1 MDYLP
6 LISVIVAKGIRK
18 LGFPIRTTVNYIKH
32 HMIISTS
39 TKHEDADQFL
49 RQLIAKSYL
58 NDISDNIDLVAKVMQ
73 KENEVFDI
81 TSLQFW
87 RTFLRFKHLKKMLER
102 VVEEDEPLIDDI
114 EKVMSRILDKPTNV
128 QVSTNADHK
137 DEIHQLLKHD
147 LFLQK
152 SKKEPIFNYGYG
164 HHRINVTEEL
174 QNSHACIMMNIP
186 NEMPIEHA
194 QVISEIMNS
203 GRKVIFLK
211 FNHF

>member
-1 MDYLP
+1 
-6 LISVIVAKGIRK
+6 
-18 LGFPIRTTVNYIKH
+18 
-32 HMIISTS
+32 
-39 TKHEDADQFL
+39 
-49 RQLIAKSYL
+49 
-58 NDISDNIDLVAKVMQ
+58 
-73 KENEVFDI
+73 
-81 TSLQFW
+81 
-87 RTFLRFKHLKKMLER
+87 
-102 VVEEDEPLIDDI
+102 
-114 EKVMSRILDKPTNV
+114 MSRILDKPSNV

-152 SKKEPIFNYGYG
+152 SKRDPVFDYGYG

-203 GRKVIFLK
+203 GRKVTILQV
-211 FNHF
+211 N